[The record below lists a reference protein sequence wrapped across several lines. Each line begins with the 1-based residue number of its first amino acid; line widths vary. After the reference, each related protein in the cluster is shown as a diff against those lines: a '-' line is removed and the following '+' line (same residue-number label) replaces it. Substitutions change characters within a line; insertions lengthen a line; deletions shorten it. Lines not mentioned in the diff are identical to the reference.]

1 MYNYAMKITS
11 SVTLALDKAGV
22 QYQVFKH
29 PGPIHSLEQAAEERG
44 QRPEQVVRS
53 ILFRLGQG
61 EFAMVLVAGPG
72 QVSWSALRRYLNQ
85 SRLTMASEQEVLAI
99 TGYVTGAVSP
109 FGLSTPMR
117 ILIDES
123 VLAEEQISIGSGV
136 RGVTVLLKSKD
147 LLNSLH
153 SYEIGQFQQA

>member
-1 MYNYAMKITS
+1 
-11 SVTLALDKAGV
+11 
-22 QYQVFKH
+22 
-29 PGPIHSLEQAAEERG
+29 
-44 QRPEQVVRS
+44 
-53 ILFRLGQG
+53 LFRLGQG

-109 FGLSTPMR
+109 FGLSTPLR

-153 SYEIGQFQQA
+153 SYEIGQFQQS